1 MKLARYFQKLFGT
14 VDLADGRVAKFGSLA
29 GGSPAFAANPADVQS
44 QPQFTDG
51 WVEAVMGLNY
61 PAIEDE
67 NALDYLW
74 GYQLAYLFQ
83 AGIAEWD
90 SSTVYFKGSFAQ
102 VGGIA
107 YVCIF
112 DAAGAG
118 QSGNVVTN
126 QAYWASLFSLG
137 VNSLLNS
144 AFDLWHYGVS
154 ILVAYGATALQYV
167 ANRWSVWND
176 LGAGGVITASQVAGV
191 NIGSQYGLKAVVS
204 TAPGTPSL
212 NGVSVLQV
220 LDVAE
225 SQKFIDSS
233 GNFSILVK
241 AQGLV
246 TAVTVNLITTLPGV
260 SGAPAV
266 ITNKVVQASAIVPVT
281 NSGFTLCQVSLNEIP
296 GLAGGA
302 VLGVLITAVAVSGG
316 GHASDLGNGFILEQG
331 MLSAGPA
338 AFARAYDDI
347 GVEESACARYFESSY
362 NDGITPGTAA
372 QAGGP
377 TEGMSNSGNLFMSVP
392 YSSRKRLSAGGVVQ
406 VYSPNSG
413 TAGKMYDL
421 GSSTDIVGGPGSI
434 GQSFFIAITTAATG
448 LQAIQFHWTSDA
460 EIY

>member
-14 VDLADGRVAKFGSLA
+14 VDLADGRIAKFGSLA

-90 SSTVYFKGSFAQ
+90 SSTVYFKDSFAQ
-102 VGGIA
+102 VGGIV

-118 QSGNVVTN
+118 QSGNAVTN
-126 QAYWASLFSLG
+126 PTYWAPLFSLG

-204 TAPGTPSL
+204 AAPGAPNL

-246 TAVTVNLITTLPGV
+246 TAVTVNLITTLPGA
-260 SGAPAV
+260 SGAPEV

-281 NSGFTLCQVSLNEIP
+281 NLGFTLCQVNLNEIP

-302 VLGVLITAVAVSGG
+302 VLGVLITAVAVSGS

-362 NDGITPGTAA
+362 DDGITPGTVTLRGAV
-372 QAGGP
+372 GCL
-377 TEGMSNSGNLFMSVP
+377 SISGNVEETI
-392 YSSRKRLSAGGVVQ
+392 YYKSRKRLSAGAVTT
-406 VYSPNSG
+406 VYSSNSG
-413 TAGKMYDL
+413 SSGEMYDV
-421 GSSTDIVGGPGSI
+421 SSNADIVGGLGVQGQGS
-434 GQSFFIAITTAATG
+434 FTAISGAATG
-448 LQAIQFHWTSDA
+448 TQSIQFQWSTDA